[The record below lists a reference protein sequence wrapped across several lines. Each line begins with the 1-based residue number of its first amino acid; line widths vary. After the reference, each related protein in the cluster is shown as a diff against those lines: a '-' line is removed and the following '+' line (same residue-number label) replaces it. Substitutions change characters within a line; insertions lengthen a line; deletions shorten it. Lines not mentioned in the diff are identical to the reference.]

1 MDIRHALARIADGQN
16 LSTDEMTAAM
26 RQIMTGAADEAQIGA
41 FLLGMRMKGETID
54 EITGAV
60 GVMRELATG
69 VTVQGEHMIDIVGTG
84 GDGANLFNISTAAC
98 FVARPRVR
106 RWPNTV
112 IAPCH
117 PSPAVLIC
125 WRQPACVWI

>member
-60 GVMRELATG
+60 GVMREWG
-69 VTVQGEHMIDIVGTG
+69 
-84 GDGANLFNISTAAC
+84 
-98 FVARPRVR
+98 
-106 RWPNTV
+106 
-112 IAPCH
+112 
-117 PSPAVLIC
+117 
-125 WRQPACVWI
+125 